1 MSLPA
6 ARDHLTTYLD
16 DAGSFDRLDPEE
28 ERERARE
35 LVRLRRACWRAALTD
50 PAHRNDFTSIA
61 EAELQADVPEE
72 LDRFC
77 AGACTRNELVDAMMK
92 ADPEGRVLERLER
105 VRARDRGVAM
115 QELRRARAAYV
126 DARNRFMCANLRFV
140 VRVAKGFGRHHMPLS
155 DRVQEGN
162 IGLLKAIDRFDPER
176 GFRFSTYAAWWIRHA
191 VTDALIRYGRTVRI
205 PAHIHTLFTKARLA
219 SIRLRGQRGHN
230 PTLAEV
236 AESVDA
242 PVESVRSAIE
252 AMELRAVS
260 LDDPASDDGG
270 QTIADNLADDTI
282 DGWADR
288 LGERIDSRLAS
299 DVIDGIDPRAAA
311 ILTHRFGL
319 RGAELRTLRS
329 LGEHY
334 ELSGERIRQLQNEA
348 LAQLRDAIERS
359 NTASIAY
366 A

>member
-1 MSLPA
+1 MSLA
-6 ARDHLTTYLD
+6 ATRDHLTTYLD
-16 DAGSFDRLDPEE
+16 DAGSFDRLDPDE

-35 LVRLRRACWRAALTD
+35 LVRLRRACWSAALTD
-50 PAHRNDFTSIA
+50 PAHHDDFYAIA
-61 EAELQADVPEE
+61 CAELHNAVPIE
-72 LDRFC
+72 LERFR
-77 AGACTRNELVDAMMK
+77 AGTLGRDELVTAMTK
-92 ADPEGRVLERLER
+92 ADPEARVLEQFER
-105 VRARDRGVAM
+105 VRADDRGPSM
-115 QELRRARAAYV
+115 QALRRARAEYI

-219 SIRLRGQRGHN
+219 AIRLRGQNGYN
-230 PTLAEV
+230 PSLDEV
-236 AESVDA
+236 AARVDA
-242 PVESVRSAIE
+242 PVDSVRAAIE

-260 LDDPASDDGG
+260 LDDPASDEGM
-270 QTIADNLADDTI
+270 QTIADGLSDEAL
-282 DGWADR
+282 DGWA
-288 LGERIDSRLAS
+288 ERIGEQIDARLAE
-299 DVIDGIDPRAAA
+299 DAVAAIDERAAA

-319 RGAELRTLRS
+319 HGAELRTLRA

-348 LAQLRDAIERS
+348 LGQLRAAVEGS
-359 NTASIAY
+359 ATASIAY

>member
-1 MSLPA
+1 MSPA
-6 ARDHLTTYLD
+6 APRDHLTTYLD
-16 DAGSFDRLDPEE
+16 DAGSYDRLDPDQ
-28 ERERARE
+28 ERESARE

-50 PAHRNDFTSIA
+50 PAHRNDFVAIVRV
-61 EAELQADVPEE
+61 ELRNAVPEE

-77 AGACTRNELVDAMMK
+77 AGTLTRSQLVTAMMQ
-92 ADPEGRVLERLER
+92 ADPEGRVLERFE
-105 VRARDRGVAM
+105 RARAHDRGMAM
-115 QELRRARAAYV
+115 QELRRARAEYI

-219 SIRLRGQRGHN
+219 AIRLRGQNGHN
-230 PTLAEV
+230 PSLAEV
-236 AESVDA
+236 AERVEA
-242 PVESVRSAIE
+242 PVESVRAAIE

-260 LDDPASDDGG
+260 LDDPAADEGM
-270 QTIADNLADDTI
+270 QTIADGLSDETFAD
-282 DGWADR
+282 WAER
-288 LGERIDSRLAS
+288 IGERIDARLAE
-299 DVIDGIDPRAAA
+299 DAIDAIDHRAAA

-319 RGAELRTLRS
+319 RGAEVRTLRS

-348 LAQLRDAIERS
+348 LGQLRDAVEHS
-359 NTASIAY
+359 QTASIAY